1 MYSKPFVTVK
11 TLEYRLRHRHRISS
25 LFSANA
31 TVCLIIFPI
40 ISVAPSTQWVRGQ
53 GNRNSTVSVFCHSIS
68 STKKWVKNKCSKMD
82 TCLCVEVYLILWFWF
97 FSLLVVTGAQLVV
110 RVTTLTIPPLRLGLL
125 ILRSRSYNSADI
137 ATIRSTLPLFI
148 KWYESQKIL

>member
-1 MYSKPFVTVK
+1 
-11 TLEYRLRHRHRISS
+11 
-25 LFSANA
+25 
-31 TVCLIIFPI
+31 
-40 ISVAPSTQWVRGQ
+40 
-53 GNRNSTVSVFCHSIS
+53 
-68 STKKWVKNKCSKMD
+68 MD

-137 ATIRSTLPLFI
+137 ATIRSTFNYQMITVLCMMCQPIKNITSFVQYNRTSLQVLFWRVVFRNRTLWRCVTAQLTSYWLLLSSHCLWLDVSFYDLRWSKSFVDI
-148 KWYESQKIL
+148 V

>member
-1 MYSKPFVTVK
+1 
-11 TLEYRLRHRHRISS
+11 
-25 LFSANA
+25 
-31 TVCLIIFPI
+31 
-40 ISVAPSTQWVRGQ
+40 
-53 GNRNSTVSVFCHSIS
+53 
-68 STKKWVKNKCSKMD
+68 MD

-137 ATIRSTLPLFI
+137 ATIRSTFSYQMSHRKYCNVFGGAQFVQLR
-148 KWYESQKIL
+148 